1 MPLTLRSL
9 LIGFLIITT
18 TACSTV
24 AIDMAAR
31 EHNKAAR
38 NVSLGDPKSRVL
50 AILEPTQQLVG
61 ARYSKEPDK
70 YLQDGKRIEIYY
82 MRSGR
87 QADGLTTDDEFT
99 PYVFQD
105 DVLIAIGWAA
115 LGGAKSH
122 GQVLQRAPVTNVNV
136 EQTLQVR

>member
-1 MPLTLRSL
+1 ML
-9 LIGFLIITT
+9 LIQKHLLLGVLLTATT
-18 TACSTV
+18 GCSTV

-31 EHNKAAR
+31 EHNKASQSI
-38 NVSLGDPKSRVL
+38 SLGAQKSQVL
-50 AILEPTQQLVG
+50 AILLPTQQLVG

-70 YLQDGKRIEIYY
+70 FLQDGKTIEIYY

-122 GQVLQRAPVTNVNV
+122 GQVVQRAPVTNVNV
-136 EQTLQVR
+136 EQTMEIR